1 MGEHMTTSEP
11 FDKAWNLLKSDLGF
25 EITESGE
32 KVEKAIPLLALGVK
46 ALPALLAA
54 YGGYQGVKNL
64 GLLDDRGMRATDP
77 FLGVYEKPVEGP
89 GGAALAFGTGM
100 AQGLGLGG
108 GLKAG
113 GAAASKF
120 GAKEA
125 AKEAMEQRLRQ
136 EAAELAARQA
146 QERAA
151 QQMARRNVLDIPYSS
166 LQSPATTYSYAPQIT
181 PNQLY
186 QMAYESAMKTPSVR
200 AAGLRAGRAQSRALG
215 ARDASLRSALAS
227 SNPIGRAGTAVS
239 NRLSRKQFA
248 NLAKLGL
255 LGSGASALGVA
266 SAPLIEPAFN
276 YLFGDRGDDQ
286 TGAGAGAGM
295 GAEGFLPFGGYGEG
309 EAGFGEGGGFGSGTG
324 QDKKLD
330 IIYDES
336 LAQQGAETD
345 FVNRPEFGA

>member
-1 MGEHMTTSEP
+1 MTTSEP
-11 FDKAWNLLKSDLGF
+11 FDEAWNLLKSDLGF
-25 EITESGE
+25 EIIESGE
-32 KVEKAIPLLALGVK
+32 KVEKILPALPALGAGAVK
-46 ALPALLAA
+46 ALPFILAA
-54 YGGYQGVKNL
+54 YGGYQGGKNL
-64 GLLDDRGMRATDP
+64 GLFDDRGMRATDP

-100 AQGLGLGG
+100 TQGIGLGG

-113 GAAASKF
+113 GAVAGKF

-125 AKEAMEQRLRQ
+125 AKEAMQQRLRQ
-136 EAAELAARQA
+136 EAAELAAKQA

-151 QQMARRNVLDIPYSS
+151 QQMARKNVLDIPYSN
-166 LQSPATTYSYAPQIT
+166 LQSPATTYSYASQIT

-186 QMAYESAMKTPSVR
+186 QMSMESAMKTPSVR
-200 AAGLRAGRAQSRALG
+200 AAGLRAGRGQSRALG

-266 SAPLIEPAFN
+266 SAPLIESAFN

-286 TGAGAGAGM
+286 TGAGAGAG
-295 GAEGFLPFGGYGEG
+295 AEDFLPFGGYGEG
-309 EAGFGEGGGFGSGTG
+309 EAGYGQGGGYGEGED
-324 QDKKLD
+324 QDKFSD
-330 IIYDES
+330 IIYDET

-345 FVNRPEFGA
+345 FVNRKEYGA

>member
-1 MGEHMTTSEP
+1 MTTSEP
-11 FDKAWNLLKSDLGF
+11 FDEAWNLLKSDLGF

-77 FLGVYEKPVEGP
+77 VTGTLYEKPVEGP
-89 GGAALAFGTGM
+89 LGAALAFGTGM
-100 AQGLGLGG
+100 AQGVGLGG

-113 GAAASKF
+113 GVAASKF
-120 GAKEA
+120 GAREA
-125 AKEAMEQRLRQ
+125 AKEAMEQKLRQ

-151 QQMARRNVLDIPYSS
+151 QEMARRNVLDIPYSS

-200 AAGLRAGRAQSRALG
+200 AAGLGAGRAQAKALA

-255 LGSGASALGVA
+255 LGSAISAGGVA

-276 YLFGDRGDDQ
+276 YLFGDRGNDQ

-309 EAGFGEGGGFGSGTG
+309 EAGFGEGGGYGDADDQNILF
-324 QDKKLD
+324 DR
-330 IIYDES
+330 IY
-336 LAQQGAETD
+336 
-345 FVNRPEFGA
+345 RPEDDEFEQRSEFQGLGA